1 MPNPSW
7 ACALCHLA
15 PPDVAR
21 SKRKRDL
28 CDLCE
33 PGLAARGLAWC
44 TGRKLR
50 DPHRVAIGNMV
61 PGRAWCR
68 ECDRAYALALGKHAD
83 RARAWRERNTER
95 SRAYFRQPDVR
106 ARRLARSAAWRAANP
121 TRAKELRHARYLRHR
136 EAEKA
141 RAVAW
146 RAANPDRVRAT
157 TKVCRLR
164 RKLAILRGWR
174 RAA

>member
-1 MPNPSW
+1 MPNPAW

-21 SKRKRDL
+21 SRKKRDL

-68 ECDRAYALALGKHAD
+68 ECDRTYALALGKHAD
-83 RARAWRERNTER
+83 RARACCAPP
-95 SRAYFRQPDVR
+95 SRTTR
-106 ARRLARSAAWRAANP
+106 ARFWPRFSIR
-121 TRAKELRHARYLRHR
+121 
-136 EAEKA
+136 
-141 RAVAW
+141 
-146 RAANPDRVRAT
+146 
-157 TKVCRLR
+157 C
-164 RKLAILRGWR
+164 I
-174 RAA
+174 